1 MHYKHIQRAPLWQ
14 VVIAVILCICF
25 AKWAPAQTLDA
36 DTPPKTKTKPKFNI
50 AQPLGD
56 KYAAAT
62 RVVIQQA
69 RLVIYRPRITS
80 DKAGVI
86 SVYIN
91 DKYHTSLLQDAYTV
105 VCFDATQAQLRT
117 RLINAQGEHQ
127 IELDTRSALSIK
139 RGESLFVR
147 ATDLQNG
154 KTHMDIVSEKTAD
167 PDISQARLQKHA
179 ISRVP
184 DATPCQQE
192 NLVITMGS
200 DVVFDPKETKINDEG
215 AKELSQIVNQIKVKY
230 KSFDH
235 VKVHMVGYADD
246 LTEEHSNQRI
256 ALERAQAVRT
266 YFISNGLQ
274 AEALTLEARPLKD
287 KNNATGAERAGR
299 RVEVAVAV
307 EIR

>member
-14 VVIAVILCICF
+14 VVIAVILCIYF

-36 DTPPKTKTKPKFNI
+36 DTPPKTKPKFNI

-117 RLINAQGEHQ
+117 RLINAQGDHQ
-127 IELDTRSALSIK
+127 TELDNRNALGIK
-139 RGESLFVR
+139 RGESVFVR
-147 ATDLQNG
+147 VTDLQNG
-154 KTHMDIVSEKTAD
+154 KTRMDIVSEKTAD

-200 DVVFDPKETKINDEG
+200 DVIFDPKETKINDEG
-215 AKELSQIVNQIKVKY
+215 TKELSQIVNQIKVKY

-274 AEALTLEARPLKD
+274 AEALTLEARALID